1 MKEYILLDVENPT
14 TYYLAGTT
22 ARVEDTLASL
32 GLTRTPID
40 YFEELTPEEAEAKIG
55 NPDKALSKV
64 LSERGDD
71 LLKLVNV
78 LFRDKKNAP
87 AKLTKTDI
95 PNIDVSIVKEAV
107 FDFFYKDLKIML
119 PYLNLAKISSSVLG
133 LKTSAD

>member
-22 ARVEDTLASL
+22 ARVEDALASL

-40 YFEELTPEEAEAKIG
+40 YFEELSPEELQEKVG
-55 NPDKALSKV
+55 NPDKALGKI

-71 LLKLVNV
+71 LLKLANA

-95 PNIDVSIVKEAV
+95 PNIDVAVVKEAV
-107 FDFFYKDLKIML
+107 FDFFYKDIKIML
-119 PYLNLAKISSSVLG
+119 PYLSLSKTLSSAQA
-133 LKTSAD
+133 LKV